1 MFILGNLMNEPTV
14 RFNPVFEHSADFG
27 LDWFSEGYG
36 VSLHLKSQRT
46 VPCEAA
52 SDLVLS
58 DLEKLNVLIR
68 AISGRKQF
76 KVNYL
81 SLNPGSSTKTLSLFA
96 LAETGQRWHL
106 SAYECQPKRF
116 ADFSITR
123 IIKAKIL
130 EIDIILN
137 QRIEDY
143 VQWGR
148 VARLE
153 LVPHPG
159 VEHPEVFEATF
170 R

>member
-1 MFILGNLMNEPTV
+1 MFILGNLINEPTV

-27 LDWFSEGYG
+27 LALFRDGYG

-58 DLEKLNVLIR
+58 DLKTLTVLTR
-68 AISGRKQF
+68 AISGREQF

-81 SLNPGSSTKTLSLFA
+81 SLNPGSSAKTHSLVV
-96 LAETGQRWHL
+96 LADTGLRWHL